1 MRSRVKNII
10 KFLSFALIYSL
21 MTGCKEPECNF
32 SSITGSLPYMRFTEC
47 DITDK
52 PEEIYCS
59 ADSQVI
65 TLRIVSMTKPD
76 IPYPEHIGFAFAE
89 WDEDLNDWSG
99 TSTPYNV
106 NQPDD
111 FYHVWSEYENGRPVV
126 KVSVTKNDTGK
137 TRRILVHVKSD
148 KMHYSTLIF
157 GEFVLYQEPES
168 VESQTFS
175 LKAKYKGKC
184 IPPIE

>member
-1 MRSRVKNII
+1 MRSRVNNII
-10 KFLSFALIYSL
+10 KFLSIVLIYSL

-32 SSITGSLPYMRFTEC
+32 SSIAGSEPCMRFTEC
-47 DITDK
+47 DITADK

-111 FYHVWSEYENGRPVV
+111 FYHVWSEYEDGRPVV

-137 TRRILVHVKSD
+137 TRKILVHVKSD
-148 KMHYSTLIF
+148 KMYYKMLIY

-168 VESQTFS
+168 VEPQTFS
-175 LKAKYKGKC
+175 LKAKYKGKMYSTD
-184 IPPIE
+184 